1 MDVVSKITLVAS
13 IVLMGYSA
21 SQLVAKPAELDEKAE
36 EIRTLMKVSESRER
50 GIRLFNFAISFT
62 LLVAYVLLAIFS
74 GLVYWISAIIAVK
87 LAVTLFFSDRELR
100 MEIRGEEMGRRA
112 IMLDKADSFLNV
124 LLGLSMALVLVL

>member
-21 SQLVAKPAELDEKAE
+21 SQLVAKTAELNEKAD

-62 LLVAYVLLAIFS
+62 LLVAYVLLSIFS

-87 LAVTLFFSDRELR
+87 LAITLFFSDRELR
-100 MEIRGEEMGRRA
+100 MEIRGEEMDRRA
-112 IMLDKADSFLNV
+112 ILLDKADSFLNV

>member
-100 MEIRGEEMGRRA
+100 MEIRGEKMGRRA